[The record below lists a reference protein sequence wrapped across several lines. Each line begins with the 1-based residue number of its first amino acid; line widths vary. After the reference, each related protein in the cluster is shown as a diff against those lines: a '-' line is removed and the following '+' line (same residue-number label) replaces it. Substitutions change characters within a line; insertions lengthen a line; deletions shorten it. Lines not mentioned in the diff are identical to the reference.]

1 MKNKSKLEETKVRN
15 LYYLLAYA
23 FDDEKIY
30 FEDNKKFGTEKM
42 SNIYDLFSVVLFIRL
57 KELLKQGMYN
67 EYVEYNEEL
76 PYIKGR
82 IDILNTVRMQS
93 LKTKN
98 KVICDFE
105 EYSSNNIIN
114 KIIKTTI
121 RYLLNCDILKENRIR
136 LRKIYHV
143 FENVEI
149 YNDARQINWNEIRFN
164 KLNNQYKVI
173 IKMCEY
179 ILNTLIV
186 NKEKEDDEFSKIGDK
201 QEYHKLFEKF
211 VRNYLRKYFLEYRRC
226 TVNSFDIKSKK
237 MTWDIDEGE
246 KGAKY
251 IPKMY
256 TDITISNRLRPERIK
271 IIDTK
276 FYSHILTNKGMN
288 GSEALRI
295 NKDNWY
301 QLFAYVMN
309 ERWHLEKTIKKDG
322 NNKNISI
329 SGMLL
334 YASTGEDFRNFE
346 AKVHGNNMGVHVI
359 DFTQEFGD
367 PKNAKEDTIARQ
379 MNELA
384 EKIYEELR

>member
-1 MKNKSKLEETKVRN
+1 MKNKIEETKVRN

-23 FDDEKIY
+23 FNDEKIY

-57 KELLKQGMYN
+57 KDLLKQGMYN
-67 EYVEYNEEL
+67 EYVEYNEKL
-76 PYIKGR
+76 TYIKGR
-82 IDILNTVRMQS
+82 VDILNTIRTQS

-114 KIIKTTI
+114 KTIKTTI

-136 LRKIYHV
+136 LRKLYHV
-143 FENVEI
+143 FENVEC
-149 YNDARQINWNEIRFN
+149 YNDARQINWNEIKFN

-179 ILNTLIV
+179 VLNTLII
-186 NKEKEDDEFSKIGDK
+186 NKEKDDEEFSKIGDD

-211 VRNYLRKYFLEYRRC
+211 VRNYLRKYFLEYRKS
-226 TVNSFDIKSKK
+226 TVNSFDIRSKK
-237 MTWDIDEGE
+237 MKWDIDEEE
-246 KGAKY
+246 KDAKY

-256 TDITISNRLRPERIK
+256 TDITISNRLKPEKVK

-276 FYSHILTNKGMN
+276 FYSQILTNKGMN
-288 GSEALRI
+288 GTDAHRI
-295 NKDNWY
+295 SKDNWY

-309 ERWHLEKTIKKDG
+309 EKWHLEKIINKGT
-322 NNKNISI
+322 NNKNISV

-334 YASTGEDFRNFE
+334 YASTKEEFKNFDV
-346 AKVHGNNMGVHVI
+346 KVHGNKMEVCVI

-367 PKNAKEDTIARQ
+367 PKNAKKNTIAGQ
-379 MNELA
+379 MNKLA
-384 EKIYEELR
+384 EKIYEELK

>member
-1 MKNKSKLEETKVRN
+1 MKNKIEETKVRN

-23 FDDEKIY
+23 FNDEKIY

-67 EYVEYNEEL
+67 EYVEYNEKL
-76 PYIKGR
+76 SYIKGR
-82 IDILNTVRMQS
+82 VDILNTIRTQS

-136 LRKIYHV
+136 LRKLYHV
-143 FENVEI
+143 FENVEF
-149 YNDARQINWNEIRFN
+149 YNDARQINWNEIKFN

-179 ILNTLIV
+179 VLNTLII
-186 NKEKEDDEFSKIGDK
+186 NKEKDDEEFSKIGDD

-211 VRNYLRKYFLEYRRC
+211 VRNYLRKYFLEYREP
-226 TVNSFDIKSKK
+226 TVNSFDIRSKK
-237 MTWDIDEGE
+237 MKWDIDEEE
-246 KGAKY
+246 KDAKY

-256 TDITISNRLRPERIK
+256 TDITISNRLKPEKVK

-276 FYSHILTNKGMN
+276 FYSQILTNKGMN
-288 GSEALRI
+288 GTDAHRI
-295 NKDNWY
+295 SKDNWY

-309 ERWHLEKTIKKDG
+309 EKWYLEKIINKGTSNKD
-322 NNKNISI
+322 ISV

-334 YASTGEDFRNFE
+334 YASTKEEFKDFDV
-346 AKVHGNNMGVHVI
+346 KVHGNNMGVLAI
-359 DFTQEFGD
+359 DFTQEFGN
-367 PKNAKEDTIARQ
+367 PKNKKINENTIAGQ
-379 MNELA
+379 MNKLA
-384 EKIYEELR
+384 EKIYEELI